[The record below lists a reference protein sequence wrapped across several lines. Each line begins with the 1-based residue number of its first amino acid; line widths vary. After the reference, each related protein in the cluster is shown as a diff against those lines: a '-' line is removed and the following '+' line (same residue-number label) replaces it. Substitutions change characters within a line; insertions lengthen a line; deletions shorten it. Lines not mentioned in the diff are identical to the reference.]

1 MALVSKLATKATKKP
16 AVKNV
21 RSMVEAIAAARKE
34 ASTFKT
40 IDQLKKEAIDAKP
53 STKKAVAPSSSEAA
67 RRQKAETRLL
77 AATGSMFTA
86 GAAYE
91 NAKQKKGA
99 PKAEAKGRRGG
110 NIGTL
115 PIAPQSSK
123 KSIAEESDEEYR
135 KIEADRIDRGLGP
148 RSRDVTPK
156 AAAPKAAAPNA
167 KAAAPKAAAPNA
179 KAAAPNSEKKM
190 LGGREVKNGKVFVS
204 MAELNAF
211 KKKYGTDKTLTDLL
225 NAERGLTR
233 RDAPAK
239 KAKAA
244 LKPIQSQTQFRAEQD
259 KMAAKKKALQE
270 KARKE
275 TGKR

>member
-1 MALVSKLATKATKKP
+1 MALVSKLATKAIKKP

-53 STKKAVAPSSSEAA
+53 STKKAEAPSSSKAA
-67 RRQKAETRLL
+67 RRQKAETMLL

-99 PKAEAKGRRGG
+99 PTAEAKGRRGG
-110 NIGTL
+110 V
-115 PIAPQSSK
+115 APSGST
-123 KSIAEESDEEYR
+123 ARENAAP
-135 KIEADRIDRGLGP
+135 KI
-148 RSRDVTPK
+148 TPK
-156 AAAPKAAAPNA
+156 VAPEITPKVAPKITPKVAPKVAPNAAAPKAA
-167 KAAAPKAAAPNA
+167 PK
-179 KAAAPNSEKKM
+179 AAPNSEKKM

-204 MAELNAF
+204 KAELDAF
-211 KKKYGTDKTLTDLL
+211 QKKYGTDKTLTDLL

-244 LKPIQSQTQFRAEQD
+244 LKTLQSLAEFRAEQD
-259 KMAAKKKALQE
+259 KMAARRKALQE
-270 KARKE
+270 KARTE

>member
-1 MALVSKLATKATKKP
+1 MALVSKLATKAIKKP
-16 AVKNV
+16 PFKNV
-21 RSMVEAIAAARKE
+21 RSTVEAKAAARKE

-40 IDQLKKEAIDAKP
+40 IDQLKKEAIAAKP

-67 RRQKAETRLL
+67 RRQKADTRLL

-156 AAAPKAAAPNA
+156 AAAPKAAASGKNRGLGPRSSDVT
-167 KAAAPKAAAPNA
+167 PKAAASGKKGLSSFGSAFAAARAAGQSTFEFKGTKYNTMQKGETKEQH
-179 KAAAPNSEKKM
+179 KAA
-190 LGGREVKNGKVFVS
+190 L
-204 MAELNAF
+204 
-211 KKKYGTDKTLTDLL
+211 
-225 NAERGLTR
+225 
-233 RDAPAK
+233 AK

-244 LKPIQSQTQFRAEQD
+244 LKPLQSQAEFRAEQD
-259 KMAAKKKALQE
+259 KMAAKRKALQA
-270 KARKE
+270 KAREE
-275 TGKR
+275 TK

>member
-1 MALVSKLATKATKKP
+1 MALVSKLATKAIKKP

-67 RRQKAETRLL
+67 RRQKADTRLL

-99 PKAEAKGRRGG
+99 PTAEVKGRTGSAY
-110 NIGTL
+110 TAS
-115 PIAPQSSK
+115 P
-123 KSIAEESDEEYR
+123 AESTV
-135 KIEADRIDRGLGP
+135 
-148 RSRDVTPK
+148 SVTPAK
-156 AAAPKAAAPNA
+156 FRSAAPKTNDGNTTAPV
-167 KAAAPKAAAPNA
+167 PKV
-179 KAAAPNSEKKM
+179 KQK
-190 LGGREVKNGKVFVS
+190 LGGREVKNVKVFVS
-204 MAELNAF
+204 KAELDAF
-211 KKKYGTDKTLTDLL
+211 QKKYGTDKTLTDLL

-239 KAKAA
+239 KANASEKPLTRSVKT
-244 LKPIQSQTQFRAEQD
+244 LKTLETQADVD
-259 KMAAKKKALQE
+259 KRRLKQKALQE

-275 TGKR
+275 TGRGK

>member
-1 MALVSKLATKATKKP
+1 MAIISRLASKAVKKP
-16 AVKNV
+16 PFKSV
-21 RSMVEAIAAARKE
+21 RETVAEKAAARKE

-40 IDQLKKEAIDAKP
+40 IDQLKKEAIAAKP
-53 STKKAVAPSSSEAA
+53 STTKAVAPSSSEAA
-67 RRQKAETRLL
+67 RKQKAETMLL

-99 PKAEAKGRRGG
+99 PTAEVKGRRGG
-110 NIGTL
+110 NTGTP

-123 KSIAEESDEEYR
+123 KSIAEESDEQYR
-135 KIEADRIDRGLGP
+135 KNEAGRIDRGLGP

-156 AAAPKAAAPNA
+156 AAAPNV
-167 KAAAPKAAAPNA
+167 AAPKITP
-179 KAAAPNSEKKM
+179 KAAPNSEKKM

-239 KAKAA
+239 KAKASVTPLKTLETQADVEKRRAKQKA
-244 LKPIQSQTQFRAEQD
+244 LK
-259 KMAAKKKALQE
+259 E
-270 KARKE
+270 KARRE
-275 TGKR
+275 TT

>member
-1 MALVSKLATKATKKP
+1 MALVSKLATKAMKKNP
-16 AVKNV
+16 AFKNV
-21 RSMVEAIAAARKE
+21 RSMVEAKAAARKE

-53 STKKAVAPSSSEAA
+53 STKKAEAPSSSKAA
-67 RRQKAETRLL
+67 RRQKAETMLL

-99 PKAEAKGRRGG
+99 PTAEAKGRRGG
-110 NIGTL
+110 V
-115 PIAPQSSK
+115 APSGST
-123 KSIAEESDEEYR
+123 ARENAAP
-135 KIEADRIDRGLGP
+135 KI
-148 RSRDVTPK
+148 TPK
-156 AAAPKAAAPNA
+156 VAPKITPKVAPKVAPNAAAPKV
-167 KAAAPKAAAPNA
+167 
-179 KAAAPNSEKKM
+179 EKKM

-204 MAELNAF
+204 KAELDAF
-211 KKKYGTDKTLTDLL
+211 QKKYGTDKTLTDLL

-244 LKPIQSQTQFRAEQD
+244 LKPLQSQAEFRAEQD
-259 KMAAKKKALQE
+259 KMAAKKKALRD
-270 KARKE
+270 KARTE
-275 TGKR
+275 TAGGK

>member
-1 MALVSKLATKATKKP
+1 MALVSKLATKAMKKNP
-16 AVKNV
+16 AFKNV
-21 RSMVEAIAAARKE
+21 RSMVEAKAAARKE

-40 IDQLKKEAIDAKP
+40 IDQLKKEAIAAKP
-53 STKKAVAPSSSEAA
+53 STTKAVAPSSSEAA

-91 NAKQKKGA
+91 NVKQKKGA
-99 PKAEAKGRRGG
+99 PTAEAKGRRGG
-110 NIGTL
+110 RTGHAAG
-115 PIAPQSSK
+115 PAESK
-123 KSIAEESDEEYR
+123 ASVSPAKSA
-135 KIEADRIDRGLGP
+135 
-148 RSRDVTPK
+148 TT
-156 AAAPKAAAPNA
+156 APKAKDGNTTAP
-167 KAAAPKAAAPNA
+167 APKA
-179 KAAAPNSEKKM
+179 KM
-190 LGGREVKNGKVFVS
+190 LGGREVKNNKVFVS

-239 KAKAA
+239 TAKAA
-244 LKPIQSQTQFRAEQD
+244 LKPIQTQTQFRAEQD

-270 KARKE
+270 KALRE
-275 TGKR
+275 TGRGK

>member
-1 MALVSKLATKATKKP
+1 MALVSKLATKAIKKP
-16 AVKNV
+16 PFKNV
-21 RSMVEAIAAARKE
+21 RSMVEAKAAARKE

-53 STKKAVAPSSSEAA
+53 STKKAEAPSSSKAA
-67 RRQKAETRLL
+67 RRQKAETMLL

-99 PKAEAKGRRGG
+99 PTAEAKGRRGG

-148 RSRDVTPK
+148 RSRGVTPK
-156 AAAPKAAAPNA
+156 AAAPNA
-167 KAAAPKAAAPNA
+167 AAAPK
-179 KAAAPNSEKKM
+179 AAPNSEKKM

-204 MAELNAF
+204 KAELDAF
-211 KKKYGTDKTLTDLL
+211 QKKYGTDKTLTDLL
-225 NAERGLTR
+225 NKERGLTR

-239 KAKAA
+239 KAKAKS
-244 LKPIQSQTQFRAEQD
+244 LRPLQSQAEFRADQD
-259 KMAAKKKALQE
+259 KMAARRKALQE
-270 KARKE
+270 KARRE

>member
-1 MALVSKLATKATKKP
+1 MAIISRLASKAVKKP
-16 AVKNV
+16 PFKSV
-21 RSMVEAIAAARKE
+21 RETVAEKAAARKD

-40 IDQLKKEAIDAKP
+40 IDQLKKEAIAAKP

-67 RRQKAETRLL
+67 KRQKAETRLL

-99 PKAEAKGRRGG
+99 PTAEAKGRRGG
-110 NIGTL
+110 RTGSAYTAS
-115 PIAPQSSK
+115 PAESKVSVRSVKPAAAAPK
-123 KSIAEESDEEYR
+123 TKDGKTTA
-135 KIEADRIDRGLGP
+135 P
-148 RSRDVTPK
+148 TPK
-156 AAAPKAAAPNA
+156 AAAPTT
-167 KAAAPKAAAPNA
+167 
-179 KAAAPNSEKKM
+179 EKKM

-204 MAELNAF
+204 KAELDAF
-211 KKKYGTDKTLTDLL
+211 QKKYGTDKTLTDLL

-244 LKPIQSQTQFRAEQD
+244 LKPLQSQAEFRAEQD
-259 KMAAKKKALQE
+259 KIAARKKALQE
-270 KARKE
+270 KARRE
-275 TGKR
+275 TK

>member
-1 MALVSKLATKATKKP
+1 MALVSKLATKAMKKP
-16 AVKNV
+16 AFKNV
-21 RSMVEAIAAARKE
+21 RSMVEAKAAARKE

-40 IDQLKKEAIDAKP
+40 IDQLKKEAIAAKP
-53 STKKAVAPSSSEAA
+53 STTKAVAPSSSEAA
-67 RRQKAETRLL
+67 RRQKAETMLL

-99 PKAEAKGRRGG
+99 PTAEAKGRRGG

-156 AAAPKAAAPNA
+156 AAAPKAAAPNV
-167 KAAAPKAAAPNA
+167 AAPKITP
-179 KAAAPNSEKKM
+179 KAAPNSEKKM

-204 MAELNAF
+204 KAELDAF
-211 KKKYGTDKTLTDLL
+211 KKKYGTDKDLTDLL

-233 RDAPAK
+233 RAAPAK
-239 KAKAA
+239 KAKASVTP
-244 LKPIQSQTQFRAEQD
+244 LKPIQSQTQFRADQD
-259 KMAAKKKALQE
+259 NMAAKKKALRD
-270 KARKE
+270 KARTE
-275 TGKR
+275 TAGGK

>member
-1 MALVSKLATKATKKP
+1 MALVSKLATKAIKKP
-16 AVKNV
+16 AFKNV
-21 RSMVEAIAAARKE
+21 RSMVEAKAAARKE

-40 IDQLKKEAIDAKP
+40 IDQLKKEAIAAKP
-53 STKKAVAPSSSEAA
+53 STKKAEAPSSSEAA
-67 RRQKAETRLL
+67 RRQKAETMLL

-99 PKAEAKGRRGG
+99 PTAEAKGRRGG
-110 NIGTL
+110 V
-115 PIAPQSSK
+115 APSGST
-123 KSIAEESDEEYR
+123 ARENAAP
-135 KIEADRIDRGLGP
+135 KITPKVAPKITP
-148 RSRDVTPK
+148 KVAPKVAPNAAAPKITPK
-156 AAAPKAAAPNA
+156 AAPTT
-167 KAAAPKAAAPNA
+167 
-179 KAAAPNSEKKM
+179 EKKM

-204 MAELNAF
+204 KAELDAF
-211 KKKYGTDKTLTDLL
+211 QKKYGTDKTLTDLL

-244 LKPIQSQTQFRAEQD
+244 LKPLQSQAEFRAEQD

-275 TGKR
+275 TGRGK

>member
-1 MALVSKLATKATKKP
+1 MALVSKLATKAIKKP

-53 STKKAVAPSSSEAA
+53 STKKAEAPSSSKAA
-67 RRQKAETRLL
+67 RRQKAETMLL

-99 PKAEAKGRRGG
+99 PTAEAKGRRGG
-110 NIGTL
+110 V
-115 PIAPQSSK
+115 APSGST
-123 KSIAEESDEEYR
+123 ARENAAP
-135 KIEADRIDRGLGP
+135 KI
-148 RSRDVTPK
+148 TPK
-156 AAAPKAAAPNA
+156 VAPKITPKVAPKVAPNAAAPKAA
-167 KAAAPKAAAPNA
+167 PK
-179 KAAAPNSEKKM
+179 AAPNSEKKM

-204 MAELNAF
+204 KAELDAF
-211 KKKYGTDKTLTDLL
+211 QKKYGTDKTLTDLL

-244 LKPIQSQTQFRAEQD
+244 LKTLQSLAEFRAEQD
-259 KMAAKKKALQE
+259 KMAARRKALQE
-270 KARKE
+270 KARTE